1 MLTHL
6 VAVVLGVIEGI
17 AEFLPI
23 SSTGHLIIA
32 ERLLRLTST
41 DFLTSFDITI
51 QLGAIL
57 AVVMLFGKRLLTSW
71 ELLKRIVVAFIPT
84 AVIGLVLYKII
95 KQLLGSPTVV
105 LWMLGIGGVIL
116 IVFERWYDEPADA
129 HENLETMPYRTA
141 ALLGVAQSVA
151 VIPGVSRSA
160 ATIVGGLSLGLSR
173 RAIVEFSFLLAIPTM
188 AAASALDLYKSAGSF
203 SGDQWGALS
212 IGFVVSWLVALV
224 AIRWLLQYIRSHD
237 FTLFGMYR
245 VIAALVFAVLLH

>member
-1 MLTHL
+1 MLIHL
-6 VAVVLGVIEGI
+6 IALILGVIEGI

-32 ERLLRLTST
+32 ERLFRLTST

-57 AVVMLFGKRLLTSW
+57 AVVMLFGRRLLTSW

-105 LWMLGIGGVIL
+105 LWTLGIGGILL
-116 IVFERWYDEPADA
+116 IVFEWWYDEPADA
-129 HENLETMPYRTA
+129 RENLETMPYRTA

-188 AAASALDLYKSAGSF
+188 AAASALDLYKSAESF
-203 SGDQWGALS
+203 SGDQWGVLL
-212 IGFVVSWLVALV
+212 IGIVVSWLVALV
-224 AIRWLLQYIRSHD
+224 AIRWLLRYIRSHD
-237 FTLFGMYR
+237 FTFFGIYR
-245 VIAALVFAVLLH
+245 VLAALVFAVLLR